1 MVCSFDWAAPPK
13 EVVADLKDHLA
24 TGWPL
29 CEPPW
34 GSFLCISATGSAS
47 AALGAGPADGTPC
60 PSPGVCSMRSFLSL
74 APWQGLSIRKEGGCY
89 TLVGCL
95 AWRWRHVV
103 KVQTHPVLVLAI
115 SGAWTSRVLYRQR
128 ASVLAPCSPPPE
140 RAANRNSPGFSIS
153 RRALGFTQSPWG
165 FPLSSSSSP
174 SLEHE
179 LPLSPDSWST
189 YFHGYKHLEMSAPF
203 TDKK

>member
-1 MVCSFDWAAPPK
+1 MWTTLRV
-13 EVVADLKDHLA
+13 
-24 TGWPL
+24 
-29 CEPPW
+29 
-34 GSFLCISATGSAS
+34 
-47 AALGAGPADGTPC
+47 
-60 PSPGVCSMRSFLSL
+60 LSL
-74 APWQGLSIRKEGGCY
+74 YFSHWKCFSSSWSRTSRRDSLPFPRSLLHEILSLPGSLTGAQHQKGGRMLHPGWVSGLK
-89 TLVGCL
+89 
-95 AWRWRHVV
+95 V
-103 KVQTHPVLVLAI
+103 KACCIYIIPVLVLAI